1 MRNIKY
7 FTIVLSGNTNKSRI
21 WTMRNIKKVVGV
33 KSVDHISGRIWTMR
47 NIKASCNEFL
57 KSCPSVG
64 FGQ

>member
-1 MRNIKY
+1 MRNIKELLEGMY
-7 FTIVLSGNTNKSRI
+7 ELADLCRI
-21 WTMRNIKKVVGV
+21 WTMRNIKIHMIVNMIKII
-33 KSVDHISGRIWTMR
+33 KRRIWTMR

>member
-1 MRNIKY
+1 
-7 FTIVLSGNTNKSRI
+7 
-21 WTMRNIKKVVGV
+21 MRNIKKVVGV